1 MEKSSD
7 KTITYLHFGKMK
19 MMFQTLVENG
29 LELGTNLEKRLVMK
43 KLLKSKISFPGTVQ
57 M

>member
-7 KTITYLHFGKMK
+7 KTNTYLHFGKMK

-29 LELGTNLEKRLVMK
+29 LELGTILEKRFAMK
-43 KLLKSKISFPGTVQ
+43 RLLKSKVSFPGTVQ